1 MTIFVRAGSV
11 GGYVAS
17 SMELI
22 EHMKTVSASSSMAT
36 SMSPACA
43 AQCIHA
49 LNLMMGKVGGDDGVR
64 KIHQLCSNAAFFRG
78 RLKEMGMHVLG
89 DDDSPIVPV
98 RPALPSPSHLP
109 PHAFRSC

>member
-1 MTIFVRAGSV
+1 MLRQGAVRAGSV

-98 RPALPSPSHLP
+98 RPALSPFP
-109 PHAFRSC
+109 PRFRSC

>member
-1 MTIFVRAGSV
+1 MRAGSV

-17 SMELI
+17 SVELI

-49 LNLMMGKVGGDDGVR
+49 LNPLPRPPPMEADMQTERVVR
-64 KIHQLCSNAAFFRG
+64 EKLLEHTKALQI
-78 RLKEMGMHVLG
+78 EHV
-89 DDDSPIVPV
+89 
-98 RPALPSPSHLP
+98 AH
-109 PHAFRSC
+109 